1 MAELNWHSRI
11 NNNQAT
17 ILQATGSQYLKELDG
32 HEIQPLQAE
41 SLLDLLQDKKWQ
53 REQPIFW
60 EHEGN
65 SAIRLGQFKL
75 VREHGKSWELYD
87 MEVDR
92 TELNNLASKQK
103 PLEGELLKQYQACS

>member
-1 MAELNWHSRI
+1 
-11 NNNQAT
+11 
-17 ILQATGSQYLKELDG
+17 LQG
-32 HEIQPLQAE
+32 E
-41 SLLDLLQDKKWQ
+41 SLLDLLQGKDWM

-75 VREHGKSWELYD
+75 VRTHGNPWELYD

-92 TELNNLASKQK
+92 TELNNLAGKNNPVEKDLIRQY
-103 PLEGELLKQYQACS
+103 EAWADMTGVRDWDQLLPDLLAAWKLDSVDG